1 MIMCCAGSLPAA
13 CASCLRP
20 SAGAAAAPSPA
31 LAVCSAYNG
40 ASCCDLDAELS
51 FTLSVA
57 RSRYAD
63 DAACYSEMLDAHC
76 GVECHAEQDA
86 FTDTGTSEVR
96 VCASWCTALHATCGG
111 LDDVEESCTAS
122 VTDPVT
128 TCTLNPGV
136 DCSVAS
142 GAGTCTRVAPD
153 RSAGSDLASDVWC
166 GGLTIFPWTGT
177 HSTVVVADADHVG
190 ACWGGIA
197 LDGCDGVPNSGK
209 VFDSCGV
216 CDGDGSSCTVPGA
229 ATVAAL
235 NSELTTALSDHQTDA
250 ADKQTALGTWATN
263 QNTRVTDEQARAAS
277 EHATKLGATSAAR
290 TQLIADMAA
299 KDTAVTDHTA
309 AVTAALSAAQTASSD
324 AMTALGDDMT
334 ASQNAINTDY
344 ARVQTAHESQTA
356 VSEAMLAREMAAW
369 QSTHDDT
376 VAEIA
381 RLKAAP

>member
-1 MIMCCAGSLPAA
+1 MPAIRWLAALGAPPRPRGRFALPPAPPRHVPRPILAPAAEPPPFFLDASEGVSRTHCGLTDESVCCAGSLPAA
-13 CASCLRP
+13 CASCVRP

-57 RSRYAD
+57 RSRYAG

-166 GGLTIFPWTGT
+166 EGLTIFPWTGT
-177 HSTVVVADADHVG
+177 HTTVVVADADHVG

-216 CDGDGSSCTVPGA
+216 CDGDGSSCT
-229 ATVAAL
+229 
-235 NSELTTALSDHQTDA
+235 
-250 ADKQTALGTWATN
+250 
-263 QNTRVTDEQARAAS
+263 
-277 EHATKLGATSAAR
+277 
-290 TQLIADMAA
+290 
-299 KDTAVTDHTA
+299 
-309 AVTAALSAAQTASSD
+309 
-324 AMTALGDDMT
+324 
-334 ASQNAINTDY
+334 
-344 ARVQTAHESQTA
+344 
-356 VSEAMLAREMAAW
+356 
-369 QSTHDDT
+369 
-376 VAEIA
+376 
-381 RLKAAP
+381 